1 MAMEYK
7 TLQNIYLLQLRD
19 IYSAEKQ
26 LVEALPKMAR
36 AASNK
41 ELKMSLREHLELTK
55 SQASRIEEIFKDFSD
70 FPGGENCNTM
80 EVLLE
85 EIEEIIE
92 ENGISDVVDVSL
104 VSGCQKVE
112 HYEIAC
118 YSSVVTFA
126 KALGYDKALGLLQQS
141 LDEEYE
147 MDNKL
152 DKLAEDIINLYS
164 KV

>member
-1 MAMEYK
+1 MEYK
-7 TLQNIYLLQLRD
+7 TLQHLYLLQLRD

-26 LVEALPKMAR
+26 LVEALPKMAK

-41 ELKMSLREHLELTK
+41 DLKMSLREHLEFTK
-55 SQASRIEEIFKDFSD
+55 VQASRIEEIFRNFSD
-70 FPGGENCNTM
+70 FPGGENCNVM
-80 EVLLE
+80 EGL
-85 EIEEIIE
+85 IEEMEEMME
-92 ENGISDVVDVSL
+92 ENDNSDVVDVSL
-104 VSGCQKVE
+104 VMGCQKIQ
-112 HYEIAC
+112 HYEIAS

-126 KALGYDKALGLLQQS
+126 KALGLDRGVDLLQQS

-152 DKLAEDIINLYS
+152 DKLAEDIVNLYT